1 MGNTDQCTQ
10 QIEILVCYLPVLLV
24 SIHKNMITQRM
35 AKISAVL
42 VLQEESMK
50 QFDIMFCGHVCLD
63 ITPAFPREKRALSD
77 VFRAGKLI
85 SVGGATVSLGGSVSN
100 SGAASS
106 KLGLR
111 TLVNTRVGNDDF
123 GQTIRE
129 LFHRYTLTQKIS
141 SSDEGS
147 TSYSIVLSVPG
158 NDRIFL
164 HNTGTNDL
172 FMPEDVDYDAA
183 KNSRI
188 FHFGYPP
195 LMKNMYEQPELLVQ
209 ILKRVHEQN
218 TAVSLDMALPDPTAP
233 AGQKDW
239 HAILSQI
246 MPYVDIFVP
255 SFEELL
261 LMLDRERYEELNR
274 EAAGRD
280 IIAVMKTCEL
290 TRLSDRLLEMGV
302 GILVIKC
309 GLKGYYIRT
318 ASAERMEKI
327 PELGLAVSDWADREF
342 ICQAIDTENVVSATG
357 AGDSSIAGFLCA
369 LLHGKTPEQ
378 CAKSAVSTAHF
389 CLQTVDAASGIPD
402 FSEVFEV
409 AQSDMPEVSH
419 MDETQ
424 GKRVNGVWLL
434 KKDIRFDS

>member
-1 MGNTDQCTQ
+1 
-10 QIEILVCYLPVLLV
+10 
-24 SIHKNMITQRM
+24 
-35 AKISAVL
+35 
-42 VLQEESMK
+42 MK
-50 QFDIMFCGHVCLD
+50 EFDIMFCGHVCLD
-63 ITPAFPREKRALSD
+63 ITPAFPREKRALGD
-77 VFRAGKLI
+77 VFRAGKL
-85 SVGGATVSLGGSVSN
+85 VAVDGATLSLGGSVSN

-123 GQTIRE
+123 GNTIRE
-129 LFHRYTLTQKIS
+129 LFGRYALTQRIT

-172 FMPEDVDYDAA
+172 FLPEDVDYDSA

-195 LMKNMYEQPELLVQ
+195 LMKNMYERPELLVE
-209 ILKRVHEQN
+209 ILKRVHEN
-218 TAVSLDMALPDPTAP
+218 GSAVSLDMALPDPTAP

-239 HAILSQI
+239 GAILAMI
-246 MPYVDIFVP
+246 MPYVDVFVP

-261 LMLDRERYEELNR
+261 LMLDRARYDELNR
-274 EAAGRD
+274 AAAGRD
-280 IIAVMKTCEL
+280 IISVMELSDL
-290 TRLSDRLLEMGV
+290 TRLSDRLLATGAGV
-302 GILVIKC
+302 LVIKC

-318 ASAERMEKI
+318 ADAARIASI
-327 PELGLAVSDWADREF
+327 PELSLDPAHWAGRELL
-342 ICQAIDTENVVSATG
+342 CQALDTQNIVSATG

-369 LLHGKTPEQ
+369 MLHGKTPEE
-378 CAKSAVSTAHF
+378 CARSAVSTAHF

-402 FSEVFEV
+402 FSEVFAL
-409 AQSDMPEVSH
+409 AQSDMPEVTH
-419 MDETQ
+419 MDESR
-424 GKRVNGVWLL
+424 GRRAHGVWLL
-434 KKDIRFDS
+434 PKDKNF

>member
-1 MGNTDQCTQ
+1 
-10 QIEILVCYLPVLLV
+10 
-24 SIHKNMITQRM
+24 
-35 AKISAVL
+35 
-42 VLQEESMK
+42 MK

-63 ITPAFPREKRALSD
+63 ITPAFPREKRALGD

-111 TLVNTRVGNDDF
+111 TLINTRVGNDDF
-123 GQTIRE
+123 GKTIRE
-129 LFHRYTLTQKIS
+129 LFCQYSLTQKIS
-141 SSDEGS
+141 SSEEGS

-172 FMPEDVDYDAA
+172 FVPEDVDYDSA
-183 KNSRI
+183 KSSRI

-195 LMKNMYEQPELLVQ
+195 LMKNMYEHPEMLVQ
-209 ILKRVHEQN
+209 ILQRVHQN
-218 TAVSLDMALPDPTAP
+218 GTAVSLDMALPDPTAP

-239 HAILSQI
+239 QAILAQV

-261 LMLDRERYEELNR
+261 LMIDRERYEELNQK
-274 EAAGRD
+274 AAGRD
-280 IIAVMKTCEL
+280 MIAVMETEDL
-290 TRLSDRLLEMGV
+290 TRLSDKLLEMGA

-318 ASAERMEKI
+318 AGRERI
-327 PELGLAVSDWADREF
+327 AAVPELGLQVQDWADREF
-342 ICQAIDTENVVSATG
+342 ICQAIDTENIVSATG

-369 LLHGKTPEQ
+369 LLHGKTPEE
-378 CAKSAVSTAHF
+378 CAKSAVATAHF

-402 FSEVFEV
+402 FSQVFEI
-409 AQSDMPEVSH
+409 AQSEMPEVSH
-419 MDETQ
+419 MDETK
-424 GKRVNGVWLL
+424 GMRANGVWLL
-434 KKDIRFDS
+434 RKDSHWNS